1 MTSRDFFERE
11 AAGWDARVVDRP
23 AHRPLTRFE
32 QQGLDAGRPITD
44 VYATPAR
51 G

>member
-1 MTSRDFFERE
+1 
-11 AAGWDARVVDRP
+11 VPRP
-23 AHRPLTRFE
+23 AHRPVTRFE

-44 VYATPAR
+44 LYARPLQT